1 MNFQAMTLKITDLA
15 DNTGEWLRGTGPE
28 SDIVISSRIRLARN
42 VARYPFLSRA
52 NIKQK
57 KELEE
62 ILRDKIRE
70 AELIPDLCYVN
81 LAEVNTIDRL
91 FLVERHLISREH
103 AGGEGERGVAF
114 GKSETVSL
122 MVNEEDHLRIQV
134 IRSGFEL
141 RDAWKTIDEIDNKL
155 EKKLN
160 YAYSSRFGYLTAC
173 PTNVGT
179 GMRASVMLHLPAL
192 GMTHH
197 IEKVFNA
204 VMKLGLV
211 VRGLY
216 GEGTQVSGDLY
227 QISNQFTLGKSEI
240 EIIEIIESVIPRIA
254 SYERMAR
261 KALLSESREQL
272 EDRVWR
278 SYGMLKVARTISS
291 EEVMHLLS
299 QVRMGVNLGIINDV
313 EMKTLNELFILTL
326 PGHLQKLE
334 GRELTSTQ
342 RNVIRAAYVRKRLE
356 KMDSLKG

>member
-1 MNFQAMTLKITDLA
+1 MNFQAILMKISDLA
-15 DNTGEWLRGTGPE
+15 DNTGEWLRGTGAE

-42 VARYPFLSRA
+42 VARFPFLSRA
-52 NIKQK
+52 NVKQK
-57 KELEE
+57 REIEE
-62 ILRDKIRE
+62 IVRNKIKE
-70 AELIPDLCYVN
+70 AEITSDLRYIN
-81 LAEVNTIDRL
+81 LANIDPVERL

-114 GKSETVSL
+114 GKSETISL

-141 RDAWKTIDEIDNKL
+141 KEAWKTIDDVDNKL
-155 EKKLN
+155 EKKLT

-227 QISNQFTLGKSEI
+227 QISNQFTLGKSEP
-240 EIIEIIESVIPRIA
+240 EIIEIIESVIPRIT

-261 KALLSESREQL
+261 KALIAESREQL
-272 EDRVWR
+272 EDRIWR
-278 SYGMLKVARTISS
+278 SYGMLKVARMISS
-291 EEVMHLLS
+291 EEIMHLLS
-299 QVRMGVNLGIINDV
+299 QVRMGVNLGIINNI

-334 GRELTSTQ
+334 GRELNSQQ
-342 RNVIRAAYVRKRLE
+342 RNIIRAAYVRKRLE
-356 KMDSLKG
+356 EI

>member
-1 MNFQAMTLKITDLA
+1 MNFQAITLKITDLA

-57 KELEE
+57 RELEE
-62 ILRDKIRE
+62 ILREKIRE
-70 AELIPDLCYVN
+70 ADLTPDLYYVN
-81 LAEVNTIDRL
+81 LSEVNSVDRL

-204 VMKLGLV
+204 AMKLGLV

-240 EIIEIIESVIPRIA
+240 EIIEIIESVIPRIT

-278 SYGMLKVARTISS
+278 SYGMLKVARMISS

-334 GRELTSTQ
+334 GRELTPAQ
-342 RNVIRAAYVRKRLE
+342 RNIIRAAYVRKRLE